1 MQDISHHQMHS
12 FVQHGLNFEPQFKW
26 SFESDPLVF
35 DSFESSEF
43 DGSPI
48 TNLMGSS
55 VDELS
60 NLTTVVQEYQSLHKR
75 KLEID
80 VVELDSQKKR
90 SGECD
95 SGLVEPLKAKRN
107 TCDTNP
113 KPKMYPKCD
122 YVHVRARRGQ
132 ATDRHSL
139 AERARREKIKKK
151 MQCLQDLV
159 PGCNN
164 ITNKAA
170 ILDEIITYVQCLQ
183 RDVEFLTMKLAASTS
198 SAYLN
203 MGNSSPKEQSVQMVE
218 WQ

>member
-1 MQDISHHQMHS
+1 MQEILHILHQSPPSHHQMHS
-12 FVQHGLNFEPQFKW
+12 QIQHGTMNVEPRFEW
-26 SFESDPLVF
+26 SFESDPLMF
-35 DSFESSEF
+35 ESFECSDFVGSSF
-43 DGSPI
+43 
-48 TNLMGSS
+48 TNLSSSS

-60 NLTTVVQEYQSLHKR
+60 NVTTVIEEYQSFNKR
-75 KLEID
+75 KLE
-80 VVELDSQKKR
+80 

-95 SGLVEPLKAKRN
+95 SGLVEPPKAKRN
-107 TCDTNP
+107 TRDANL
-113 KPKMYPKCD
+113 KPKMFPKCD

-151 MQCLQDLV
+151 MQRLQDLV

-164 ITNKAA
+164 LTNKAA
-170 ILDEIITYVQCLQ
+170 ILDEIITYVQSLQ

-198 SAYLN
+198 SADLN
-203 MGNSSPKEQSVQMVE
+203 MDNSSPKEQSVQISQ